1 MLGVVVAWCP
11 KARKVFQRVRAGLNF
26 YENPAVSG
34 PVFRVRAGDGVSAG
48 GWRAVW
54 SEGDSWHGDPE
65 VAYAWPA
72 SGGSP

>member
-1 MLGVVVAWCP
+1 
-11 KARKVFQRVRAGLNF
+11 VFQRVRGGLNF

-34 PVFRVRAGDGVSAG
+34 PVFRLSTDAGLSAL

-54 SEGDSWHGDPE
+54 STGGGRHGGFE